1 MTATRIVL
9 FNIPVMEKV
18 SMLRTIL
25 MTGLL
30 VICAF
35 IALNLVFGIF
45 GALIGITIF
54 LLSFAIKALIVGAV
68 AYLALRIFAPDTA
81 RRLREK
87 WSGTS
92 IDRY

>member
-1 MTATRIVL
+1 
-9 FNIPVMEKV
+9 
-18 SMLRTIL
+18 MLRTIL

-35 IALNLVFGIF
+35 VALNLVFGIF

-54 LLSFAIKALIVGAV
+54 LLGFAIKALIVGAI
-68 AYLALRIFAPDTA
+68 AYLAIRVFSPDTA

>member
-1 MTATRIVL
+1 MTATRNVL

-54 LLSFAIKALIVGAV
+54 LLSFAIKALIVGAI